1 MLVKTGL
8 GQDSHAFENKP
19 SEKRLILGGVC
30 FDDCPALAGNSDADV
45 VLHAVTNAVSGVTG
59 VNILGEV
66 ADRLCLDEGITD
78 SRVYLAEALKYLDGF
93 VPSHL
98 SISIECRRPRIT
110 PRIPEM
116 KAALAEL
123 LGLPVRDIG
132 ITATSGEGLT
142 PFGKGEGIQVLALI
156 TAVKEAG

>member
-8 GQDSHAFENKP
+8 GQDSHAFEDKP
-19 SEKRLILGGVC
+19 SGKRLVLSGVF

-59 VNILGEV
+59 INILGEV
-66 ADRLCLDEGITD
+66 SDRLCLEEGITD
-78 SRVYLAEALKYLDGF
+78 SRIYLAEALKYLNDF
-93 VPSHL
+93 SLSHPSV
-98 SISIECRRPRIT
+98 SIECRRPRIT

-116 KAALAEL
+116 KAVLAEV
-123 LGLPVRDIG
+123 LGLSLGDIG

-142 PFGKGEGIQVLALI
+142 PFGKGEGIQVLAI
-156 TAVKEAG
+156 VTAVKGDG